1 MTYQSLGAF
10 RQSLEQRLLNQS
22 RETGVDLNRLR
33 RRVVFERI
41 LVRLV
46 TAQPGTW
53 VVKGGMAVELRI
65 GDSARMTKDLDLNL
79 RGAVEEGNTT
89 HEQLVAAL
97 SEDPTGD
104 RFLFEVPPPTD
115 LEPDD
120 AGRPGWRFSVTANL
134 AGRNFATVRIDVVA
148 RTDELLATETLPMAS
163 MLSFAGFEDFEIE
176 SANVPQQFAE
186 KIHAMTRPW
195 EARDNTRVKDL
206 ADVVLFIS
214 EGLDPDAAR
223 EATMHVFSAR
233 DTHPIPDEL
242 PDPPQF
248 WNEDY
253 PTFAEELGLAEI
265 TLDQAMETLRRFW
278 ANSSRWGD
286 MRA

>member
-10 RQSLEQRLLNQS
+10 RQALEQRLVNQS
-22 RETGVDLNRLR
+22 RETGTDLNRLR

-46 TAQPGTW
+46 IDQPGMW

-79 RGAVEEGNTT
+79 REAAEEANAA
-89 HEQLVAAL
+89 HRQLMAAL
-97 SEDPTGD
+97 SVDPTGD
-104 RFLFEVPPPTD
+104 GFLFEVPPPTN

-134 AGRNFATVRIDVVA
+134 AGRNFATVRVDVVA
-148 RTDELLATETLPMAS
+148 RNDELSATETLPMES

-176 SANVPQQFAE
+176 SADVPQQFAE
-186 KIHAMTRPW
+186 KIHAFTRPW
-195 EARDNTRVKDL
+195 EDRDNTRVKDL

-214 EGLDPDAAR
+214 HGLNPTAAH
-223 EATMHVFSAR
+223 EATRHVFTVR
-233 DTHPIPDEL
+233 DTHPIPKEL
-242 PDPPQF
+242 SDPPEF

-253 PTFAEELGLAEI
+253 AAFSEELDLAEAS
-265 TLDQAMETLRRFW
+265 LDQAMATLRAFW
-278 ANSSRWGD
+278 ETVRD
-286 MRA
+286 QTE

>member
-1 MTYQSLGAF
+1 MTYQSIGAF
-10 RQSLEQRLLNQS
+10 RQALEQRLLNQS
-22 RETGVDLNRLR
+22 RETGIDLSRLR

-46 TAQPGTW
+46 TAHPGMW

-65 GDSARMTKDLDLNL
+65 GDAARMTKDLDLNL
-79 RGAVEEGNTT
+79 RWAVEEENEA

-97 SEDPTGD
+97 SQDPTGD
-104 RFLFEVPPPTD
+104 GFLFEVPTPTD

-148 RTDELLATETLPMAS
+148 RTDELLATETLSMAS

-176 SANVPQQFAE
+176 SADVPQQFAE

-195 EARDNTRVKDL
+195 EDRDNTRVKDL
-206 ADVVLFIS
+206 ADVVLFIK

-223 EATMHVFSAR
+223 TATIHVFSVR
-233 DTHPIPDEL
+233 ETHPIPDDL
-242 PDPPQF
+242 LDPPPF

-253 PTFAEELGLAEI
+253 PAFAEELDLAET

-278 ANSSRWGD
+278 GTARHESH
-286 MRA
+286 

>member
-1 MTYQSLGAF
+1 MTYHSLGAF
-10 RQSLEQRLLNQS
+10 RQALEQRLLNQS

-46 TAQPGTW
+46 TTQPGMW

-79 RGAVEEGNTT
+79 RGAVEAANEA

-97 SEDPTGD
+97 SDDPTGD
-104 RFLFEVPPPTD
+104 AFLFEVSPPTD
-115 LEPDD
+115 LDPDE
-120 AGRPGWRFSVTANL
+120 AGQPGWRFSVTANL
-134 AGRNFATVRIDVVA
+134 AGRNFATVRVDVVA
-148 RTDELLATETLPMAS
+148 RTDELSATETLPMAS

-176 SANVPQQFAE
+176 SSDVPQQFAE
-186 KIHAMTRPW
+186 KLHAMTRPW
-195 EARDNTRVKDL
+195 EDRDNTRVKDL

-214 EGLDPDAAR
+214 EGLDPEAGR
-223 EATMHVFSAR
+223 EATRHVFLAR
-233 DTHPIPDEL
+233 DTHAIPEEL

-253 PTFAEELGLAEI
+253 PSFAEELGLAET
-265 TLDQAMETLRRFW
+265 TLDQAMETLRMFW
-278 ANSSRWGD
+278 ATIRGRPS
-286 MRA
+286 